1 MKTKHKILV
10 DSGKFEIPQDNKTY
24 IYNFHRYLCWASI
37 IYNWLTRRQ
46 ENAIDSIMFRIYKKS
61 GTFEDVE
68 VWMLNRRRKKSFGIY
83 VNSKKIEDD
92 GSSISWD
99 SIITGKIK

>member
-10 DSGKFEIPQDNKTY
+10 DSGKFEIIEKSAYSNL
-24 IYNFHRYLCWASI
+24 RYLCWASI
-37 IYNWLTRRQ
+37 IYNWFGRQ
-46 ENAIDSIMFRIYKKS
+46 ENHIDSIMFRIYKKN
-61 GTFEDVE
+61 GTFEDVD
-68 VWMLNRRRKKSFGIY
+68 VWMRRMRKRFGIC
-83 VNSKKIEDD
+83 VKSRKIKND